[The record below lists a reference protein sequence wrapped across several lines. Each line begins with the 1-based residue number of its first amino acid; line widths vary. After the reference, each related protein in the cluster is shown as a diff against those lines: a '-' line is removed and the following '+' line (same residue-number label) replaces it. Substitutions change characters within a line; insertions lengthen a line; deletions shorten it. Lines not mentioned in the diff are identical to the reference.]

1 MSNEISRRGFLKGAA
16 GAVGAIAV
24 TGLAGCAPQTP
35 AAAKPETE
43 QPSAGAAAA
52 DDWLG
57 PEPATGSI
65 AETQTFDVVIVGAGL
80 AGICAARAAAEE
92 GARVAII
99 EKSESFNCR
108 SGEYAL
114 LNGTLNKRWGRE
126 NIVPTDVVVDRLMK
140 ECTYRNKRT
149 ILKKWAEH
157 AHEVMDWFIEAY
169 PDLTICTT
177 TRQAVTQ
184 EQFDK
189 GILVPLSWPLPEG
202 YNYAEEDFPTFP
214 SSMEFRSSRRDQQ
227 GFVVEAN
234 LNAALAKGAKIFYGC
249 FGTKLLKDDRGR
261 VTGIIVRDAKNSKY
275 LQFNADRGVVLATG
289 DNAGDEKIL
298 RHFAPEV
305 IEKGVGNM
313 GAMGMLG
320 KDVEGNPVDTGDG
333 LRMGAWLGAKV
344 QDYHAPMTHHM
355 GSGMGVTPFLQLN
368 KHGER
373 FMNEDIP
380 GQQLHNQ
387 IELQPELTS
396 FQIFDSDWG
405 KQIPFMAPAH
415 GGLCYIIPE
424 DEDESNP
431 NFADRQYTKL
441 SAKKAD
447 SFAAQGNTIPELL
460 RNLGFAGEGLERALA
475 SVQRYNELAKAG
487 RDEDFGKSAKRMFPI
502 EKAPFYA
509 TKWGTAAMLVCIGG
523 LESDEDCRTFTAVDA
538 KNPERQVIPGLYVC
552 GNVMGNRFAVE
563 YPICMRGISHS
574 LCVYYGYAAGKN
586 CAQGV

>member
-1 MSNEISRRGFLKGAA
+1 
-16 GAVGAIAV
+16 
-24 TGLAGCAPQTP
+24 
-35 AAAKPETE
+35 
-43 QPSAGAAAA
+43 
-52 DDWLG
+52 
-57 PEPATGSI
+57 
-65 AETQTFDVVIVGAGL
+65 
-80 AGICAARAAAEE
+80 
-92 GARVAII
+92 
-99 EKSESFNCR
+99 
-108 SGEYAL
+108 
-114 LNGTLNKRWGRE
+114 
-126 NIVPTDVVVDRLMK
+126 
-140 ECTYRNKRT
+140 
-149 ILKKWAEH
+149 
-157 AHEVMDWFIEAY
+157 
-169 PDLTICTT
+169 
-177 TRQAVTQ
+177 
-184 EQFDK
+184 
-189 GILVPLSWPLPEG
+189 
-202 YNYAEEDFPTFP
+202 
-214 SSMEFRSSRRDQQ
+214 MEFRSSRRDQQ

-249 FGTKLLKDDRGR
+249 FGTKLLKDDKGR

-441 SAKKAD
+441 SAKKRIVLPLRAL
-447 SFAAQGNTIPELL
+447 PL
-460 RNLGFAGEGLERALA
+460 RNFSGIWVLQGPLWKGRLPLSSVTTNWPKPAGMRI
-475 SVQRYNELAKAG
+475 SAKAPSECSPSRRLLSMPPNG
-487 RDEDFGKSAKRMFPI
+487 VRPPCLSA
-502 EKAPFYA
+502 
-509 TKWGTAAMLVCIGG
+509 
-523 LESDEDCRTFTAVDA
+523 
-538 KNPERQVIPGLYVC
+538 
-552 GNVMGNRFAVE
+552 
-563 YPICMRGISHS
+563 
-574 LCVYYGYAAGKN
+574 
-586 CAQGV
+586 